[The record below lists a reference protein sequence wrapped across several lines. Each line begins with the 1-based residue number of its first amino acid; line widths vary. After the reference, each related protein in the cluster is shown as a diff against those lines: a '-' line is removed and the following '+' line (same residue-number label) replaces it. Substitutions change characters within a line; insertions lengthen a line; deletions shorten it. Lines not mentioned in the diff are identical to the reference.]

1 MKISVI
7 TPCLNRRD
15 LIAETVESVLAQNYP
30 DFEHWIIDGGSTD
43 GTLDLLR
50 NYSHLKVVSEPDR
63 GVYDALNKGLHLA
76 SGEIIALLNS
86 DDLFP
91 LGAFNLCTELFRN
104 SVGTMIVSGGCQI
117 FRRDQD
123 GRETELH
130 RYEDPRRYQLS
141 LRNVAI
147 GLPIINARF
156 FRRKVFDRIGDFDLN
171 YAIAADRDFLLR
183 VARQNIPDAPV
194 PRILYRYRWHAGSLT
209 MNAGTDTL
217 LQGMSDGLAIIE
229 RLRVDPK
236 LTRDERA
243 VLARWR
249 RECLANIVMIHAIH
263 RRPRKALS
271 STINSVQTDPLF
283 PSTLFRLGSFAVG
296 RRIRSWYRRRVSRH
310 GP

>member
-43 GTLDLLR
+43 ETLALLR
-50 NYSHLKVVSEPDR
+50 DYAHLKVVSEPDR

-76 SGEIIALLNS
+76 SGDIIALLNS

-91 LGAFNLCTELFRN
+91 LGAFNLCTELFQN
-104 SVGTMIVSGGCQI
+104 SVDTMIVSGGCQI

-130 RYEDPRRYQLS
+130 RYENPRRYHLS
-141 LRNVAI
+141 VRNVAV

-156 FRRKVFDRIGDFDLN
+156 FRRKVFERIGDFDLN
-171 YAIAADRDFLLR
+171 YAIAADRDFLMRAAL
-183 VARQNIPDAPV
+183 QGIPDAPV

-217 LQGMSDGLAIIE
+217 LQGMREGLAIIE
-229 RLRVDPK
+229 RLRADQT
-236 LTRDERA
+236 LAREQHA

-249 RECLANIVMIHAIH
+249 RECLANIVMIHAVN
-263 RRPRKALS
+263 RRPQKALS
-271 STINSVQTDPLF
+271 STVTGTRTDPLF
-283 PSTLFRLGSFAVG
+283 PSTLCRLGSFAIG
-296 RRIRSWYRRRVSRH
+296 RRIRNWCRRRVSNH